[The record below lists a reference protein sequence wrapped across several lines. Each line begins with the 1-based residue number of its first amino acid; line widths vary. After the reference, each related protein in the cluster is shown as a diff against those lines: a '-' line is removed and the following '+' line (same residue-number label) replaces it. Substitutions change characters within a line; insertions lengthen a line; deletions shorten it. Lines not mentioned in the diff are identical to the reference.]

1 VTLRSGASRIVD
13 ALEASGVRCVFGL
26 PGTQTLDLFE
36 ALRQSRLRTIVA
48 TNELSA
54 AFMAGGWAR
63 LTGIPGVLVTISGPG
78 FTWALTGIAEARLD
92 SVPLLHIAGSPPKD
106 SVERSFRQQ
115 EIAQKAI
122 ATPLV
127 KRVVDADSYEDPAL
141 AIFDA
146 LQTAGSGVPGPVL
159 VEVTATTLARDFEPR
174 KRTEPVRTNDEGAAI
189 EAVRLRLDSARRPV
203 LVVGRGVNPY
213 PDQLRFL
220 AERLHA
226 PVITTPAARGVL
238 PEDHP
243 LNLGFDSFGGSV
255 EGLNDLLRSADIVIA
270 VGCKLSH
277 SDTSGF
283 ELNLPEDRLVHVA
296 PSADVIRANYPVS
309 LGVVSDAG
317 DVLRGLVD
325 GQPIRST
332 WSVEELREWRPRV
345 MPRRAHA
352 IEPRVGGTFEASAVA
367 FFRALRSALPS
378 DAVLVLD
385 SGLHQVLARRHY
397 IVLSAHG
404 LIMPTDLQSMGFAIP
419 TAIGAKLAAPDRCV
433 VALLGDGGFAMS
445 ALELLS
451 AVREKIQLVVIVFAD
466 GAFGQIRAQQLA
478 SYGSTHGV
486 DLTNPDFA
494 LLAASVGAS
503 YESVGE
509 TERIED
515 AVRRALSSVGVT
527 VIEVGV
533 RDALPMRRVAA
544 TARAREATRRAAGPR
559 LFQLLTKLFRR
570 SR

>member
-1 VTLRSGASRIVD
+1 MTLRTGASRIVD
-13 ALEASGVRCVFGL
+13 ALRENGVDCVFGL

-36 ALRQSRLRTIVA
+36 ALRQSGMRTVTA

-63 LTGIPGVLVTISGPG
+63 ITGIPGVLVTISGPG

-92 SVPLLHIAGSPPKD
+92 STPLLHIAGSPPKD
-106 SVERSFRQQ
+106 SIPRSFRQQ
-115 EIAQKAI
+115 EIAQSAI
-122 ATPLV
+122 AAPLV
-127 KRVVDADSYEDPAL
+127 KDVVDADGYDDPAL

-146 LQTAGSGVPGPVL
+146 LTEARSGVPGPVL
-159 VEVTATTLARDFEPR
+159 LEVTSTTLSREFEPR
-174 KRTEPVRTNDEGAAI
+174 KRVMAVSNGKNPAI
-189 EAVRLRLDSARRPV
+189 DGVRLRLDCARRPV
-203 LVVGRGVNPY
+203 LVVGRGVNRY
-213 PDQLRFL
+213 PDQLRLL
-220 AERLHA
+220 AEHLHA

-255 EGLNDLLRSADIVIA
+255 DRLNELLRSADIVIA
-270 VGCKLSH
+270 VGCKLTH

-283 ELNLPEDRLVHVA
+283 ELDLPEDRLIHVA
-296 PSADVIRANYPVS
+296 ASPDVIDANYPVS
-309 LGVVSDAG
+309 LGVVEDPG
-317 DVLRGLVD
+317 EVLRALMD
-325 GQPIRST
+325 AKPARSSWT
-332 WSVEELREWRPRV
+332 GEELDQWRPRI
-345 MPRRAHA
+345 MPRHAHA
-352 IEPRVGGTFEASAVA
+352 IEPRVRGTFEATAVA
-367 FFRALRSALPS
+367 FFRAVRSVLPA
-378 DAVLVLD
+378 DAVVVLD

-397 IVLSAHG
+397 VVLAPNG
-404 LIMPTDLQSMGFAIP
+404 LMMPTDLQSMGFAIP

-433 VALLGDGGFAMS
+433 VALLGDGGFAMT

-451 AVREKIQLVVIVFAD
+451 AVREGIDLIVIVFAD

-478 SYGSTHGV
+478 TYGKTHGV
-486 DLTNPDFA
+486 DLTNPDFG
-494 LLAASVGAS
+494 LLAASVGAR

-509 TERIED
+509 NDRIED
-515 AVRRALSSVGVT
+515 VVRRARASAGVT

-533 RDALPMRRVAA
+533 RDAFPMRRIAA

-559 LFQLLTKLFRR
+559 LIQLLTKLFRR